1 MALSSNEQNSKF
13 ITTEPL
19 EKSGQ
24 RGERIVW
31 NAVKNIFADRN
42 CLSYWR
48 YPIFSQVGNIR
59 KEPDILIADFD
70 LGLIV
75 IEVKS
80 VTIEQIVNINGHRW
94 EFCKFY
100 TKYSN
105 PYEQAENQLFALLG
119 YCDREP
125 LLRRQITGRTLVSLP
140 LITLEEWQQKG
151 FNKLPSCPPIIFK
164 NHLHLSSTTTANH
177 PLIQHIHQT
186 TPVIKGK
193 NLNYEQW
200 KLLLAV
206 LGGTPIFRKSV
217 NKPSRNNQLS
227 TDIIP
232 AEGTRGWVL
241 YQIRQ
246 QLSELDLHQET
257 IAKQIPPG
265 LQRIRGI
272 AGSGKT
278 VLLCQKAAQM
288 HLKYPD
294 WDIALVFFSR
304 SLYQPIIKEVN
315 KWLRRFSSGEV
326 QLNLF
331 PVNGEVQSSKLKVL
345 HAWGAKNQPG
355 LYSTICEAA
364 KVKPLTV
371 YETKS
376 KQPHESLAE
385 VCRLLFEDAI
395 IPQIFEAILID
406 EGQDLIVDDELK
418 FQDKQP
424 FYWMAYQ
431 ALKCVDPQ
439 YPEQRRL
446 IWAYDESQ
454 SLSSLNI
461 PTASELFGDELGHL
475 VTGQYSDG
483 IKKSEIIHRCYRT
496 PSQIV
501 TAAHALSMGLLRPR
515 GMLSGITR
523 TEDWKAIGYEVIGRF
538 TRGQKITLQRIN
550 EDFPNLI
557 SKLWEKPLLE
567 FEIYS
572 SRQAEFSALAD
583 KILDNI
589 KQDGLKPYEDIL
601 VLVLGDFFDAV
612 RLENH
617 VASFLM
623 QQGINIF
630 IPGATECNILK
641 PDPEKRD
648 RNKFWC
654 NGGVTVSRIHRA
666 KGHEADMVYV
676 VGCDRIA
683 QDESNITLRNQLFV
697 ALTRTRGWAN
707 LSGIGKYPF
716 YEEIKRVIN
725 SDGTFNF
732 TFNHRPKRE
741 ISVTDAGELLK
752 RYAAGDR
759 NFQGADLRGINLAG
773 ADLRNANL
781 INTQLCNADLSNAKL
796 DGVKFA
802 IADLTNAN
810 LTNAS
815 LRKAKFIG
823 ALLRDADLSNADLS
837 FADLSDADL
846 HNTKFVGANLNYTHI
861 ATEPM

>member
-1 MALSSNEQNSKF
+1 MSISGEEQNRKF

-19 EKSGQ
+19 GKSGQ
-24 RGERIVW
+24 KGEGKVW
-31 NAVKNIFADRN
+31 EAVKIAFADSN
-42 CLSYWR
+42 CLCYWR

-59 KEPDILIADFD
+59 KEPDILIADFE

-80 VTIEQIVNINGHRW
+80 ITIDQIVSINGHRW
-94 EFCKFY
+94 EFSNFY

-125 LLRRQITGRTLVSLP
+125 LLRRQTTGRTLVSLP
-140 LITLEEWQQKG
+140 LITTEEWQQKG

-164 NHLHLSSTTTANH
+164 NHLHLSSTNTHNH
-177 PLIQHIHQT
+177 PLIQHIQKT

-193 NLNYEQW
+193 SLNEEQW

-206 LGGTPIFRKSV
+206 LGGTPIFRKSI
-217 NKPSRNNQLS
+217 NKPSTNNQLS
-227 TDIIP
+227 IEIIP
-232 AEGTRGWVL
+232 PEGTRGWVL
-241 YQIRQ
+241 SQTRQ

-294 WDIALVFFSR
+294 WDIVLVFFSR
-304 SLYQPIIKEVN
+304 SLYEPIIKEVN

-326 QLNLF
+326 QLNLS

-345 HAWGAKNQPG
+345 HAWGGKNQPG
-355 LYSTICEAA
+355 LYSIICEAA
-364 KVKPLTV
+364 GVKPLTA

-385 VCRLLFEDAI
+385 VCSLLFEDAI
-395 IPQIFEAILID
+395 IPQIFDAILID
-406 EGQDLIVDDELK
+406 EGQDLIVDHNLK
-418 FQDKQP
+418 FKDQQP

-431 ALKCVDPQ
+431 ALKFVDPQ

-475 VTGQYSDG
+475 VTGQYADG
-483 IKKSEIIHRCYRT
+483 IKKSEIIYRCYRT

-501 TAAHALSMGLLRPR
+501 TAAHALSMGLLRPG

-523 TEDWKAIGYEVIGRF
+523 TEDWKAIGYEVTGRF
-538 TRGQKITLQRIN
+538 TRGQKITLRRIN
-550 EDFPNLI
+550 ENYHNLI

-583 KILDNI
+583 KILDNL
-589 KQDGLKPYEDIL
+589 KQDALKPHEDIL
-601 VLVLGDFFDAV
+601 VVVLGDFFDAV

-641 PDPEKRD
+641 PEPEKRD

-759 NFQGADLRGINLAG
+759 NFQGADLRGIQLAG
-773 ADLRNANL
+773 ADLTNANL

-796 DGVKFA
+796 DGVKLA

-810 LTNAS
+810 LTGAS

-823 ALLRDADLSNADLS
+823 ASLRDADLSFADLS

-846 HNTKFVGANLNYTHI
+846 QNAKFIGANLNSTQI
-861 ATEPM
+861 ATEH